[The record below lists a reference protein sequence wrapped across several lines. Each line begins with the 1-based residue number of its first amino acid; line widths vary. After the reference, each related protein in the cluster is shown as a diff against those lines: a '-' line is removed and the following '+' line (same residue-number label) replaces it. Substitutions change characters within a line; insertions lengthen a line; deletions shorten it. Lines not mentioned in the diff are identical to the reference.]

1 MIEEI
6 FNPKTV
12 AVIGA
17 TERAGS
23 VGRGIVE
30 NLREGNADLF
40 YVNPSAGKIFEAP
53 TYEKI
58 TDIEG
63 DIDLAIIAIPKTHVS
78 DVVDDCIEAD
88 VGGVIIVSA
97 GFSETG
103 EEGRKRQDEIA
114 KKLKEANIPLVG
126 PNSLGVLRPP
136 VGLNASFAPGNPKKG
151 GICLISQSGALIDSI
166 IDGAKTE
173 NYGFS
178 LIISV
183 GNAAGLSLVD
193 YIKMA
198 DNDPETKVISLY
210 IEGVEDGRELF
221 NCLKEVKKPVVAI
234 KGGKTEKSKEA
245 ICSHTG
251 SLAGEHR
258 IFSSAMGQAG
268 VFEVSSLEELFDV
281 SKVLAWQPSA
291 GKRVGVVTNGGGAG
305 VLLTDYLYEKGLE
318 LAELKEKTIE
328 KLEPD
333 MHPDY
338 SKSNPLDIVGDALP
352 ERYEIAAD
360 KFLDQDNLD
369 VLVVILTLQI
379 MTDPLE
385 TAKRI
390 VRLRNKHGKPV
401 LTVFMGSGQET
412 QKGINYLESKNI
424 PNYSD
429 PKRVGLAIKALN
441 YKNNKKGI

>member
-6 FNPKTV
+6 FNPKTIAIV
-12 AVIGA
+12 GA
-17 TERAGS
+17 TERADS

-53 TYEKI
+53 AYDKI
-58 TDIEG
+58 TDIETN
-63 DIDLAIIAIPKTHVS
+63 IDLVIIAIPKSYVS
-78 DVVDDCIEAD
+78 DVVDDCIETD

-97 GFSETG
+97 GFGETG
-103 EEGRKRQDEIA
+103 EKGKKREVEIA
-114 KKLKEANIPLVG
+114 KKLKKADIPLVG
-126 PNSLGVLRPP
+126 PNCLGILRPP
-136 VGLNASFAPGNPKKG
+136 VSLNASFAPGNPKKG

-166 IDGAKTE
+166 IDGAKEE

-178 LIISV
+178 LVISV

-198 DNDPETKVISLY
+198 DSDPETKVISLY

-221 NCLKEVKKPVVAI
+221 NCLKEVEKPVVAI

-251 SLAGEHR
+251 SLAGEHK
-258 IFSSAMGQAG
+258 IFSAALKQAG
-268 VFEVSSLEELFDV
+268 VFEVSSLEHLFDV
-281 SKVLAWQPSA
+281 SKALAWQPVA

-305 VLLTDYLYEKGLE
+305 VLLTDDLYQKELE
-318 LAELKEKTIE
+318 LAELKEETVKRIE
-328 KLEPD
+328 PE
-333 MHPDY
+333 MHPDF

-352 ERYEIAAD
+352 ERYEMAID
-360 KFLDQDNLD
+360 NFLDQDNLD

-390 VRLRNKHGKPV
+390 VRLKNKHSKPII
-401 LTVFMGSGQET
+401 TVFMGSGQET
-412 QKGINYLESKNI
+412 KKGIDYLESKKI
-424 PNYSD
+424 PNYPD
-429 PKRVGLAIKALN
+429 PNRVGLAIKALN
-441 YKNNKKGI
+441 YKNNKN